1 MTFVISI
8 CHFKCSWEPYQLR
21 NINKVDFCSLKPS
34 IWQHYNN
41 LFLRDRYGKFIFG
54 AYKTVPDVWLFVWK
68 NYLRPQIWVENRQ
81 TIMFLW
87 TEPFSLECAI
97 TIELI
102 GWQHII
108 RRGQEFHLLPLGTIS
123 RGNKPRKIGD
133 LLPIT
138 YLRNSAHKTNTG
150 QFLYWNERK
159 NKIL

>member
-1 MTFVISI
+1 MAHTKRST
-8 CHFKCSWEPYQLR
+8 PY
-21 NINKVDFCSLKPS
+21 DC
-34 IWQHYNN
+34 
-41 LFLRDRYGKFIFG
+41 LFGKKIHG
-54 AYKTVPDVWLFVWK
+54 
-68 NYLRPQIWVENRQ
+68 PQNRQ
-81 TIMFLW
+81 IIMFLW
-87 TEPFSLECAI
+87 IDPFSLECAI

-159 NKIL
+159 NKILWNAIIKKMHVLKFRFVLYSEALKWSSSYFY

>member
-1 MTFVISI
+1 
-8 CHFKCSWEPYQLR
+8 
-21 NINKVDFCSLKPS
+21 
-34 IWQHYNN
+34 
-41 LFLRDRYGKFIFG
+41 
-54 AYKTVPDVWLFVWK
+54 
-68 NYLRPQIWVENRQ
+68 
-81 TIMFLW
+81 MFLG

-138 YLRNSAHKTNTG
+138 YLRNGAHKTNTG
-150 QFLYWNERK
+150 QFLYWKERK
-159 NKIL
+159 NKML

>member
-1 MTFVISI
+1 
-8 CHFKCSWEPYQLR
+8 
-21 NINKVDFCSLKPS
+21 
-34 IWQHYNN
+34 
-41 LFLRDRYGKFIFG
+41 
-54 AYKTVPDVWLFVWK
+54 
-68 NYLRPQIWVENRQ
+68 
-81 TIMFLW
+81 MFLG

-150 QFLYWNERK
+150 QFLYWNEK
-159 NKIL
+159 KQNIVKCYH